1 MRKTANILGLAS
13 AVSVVLVLI
22 VLVAIYPDA
31 ILGFVFAPLVGVLA
45 VVCLVSVPIMALGA
59 VSYGQAR
66 PQLSAVLY
74 FVATPVGLLFL
85 YFTGAVLTDWAWGF
99 LLVLPV
105 VPLPVAGALMVM
117 EGRAAGLPGVAG

>member
-1 MRKTANILGLAS
+1 M
-13 AVSVVLVLI
+13 VLVLI